1 MVLAANGL
9 TDLGAATCGSLARP
23 LHSRPQYRM
32 RTKGVSTVSE
42 QENKELVKKGYAAFA
57 AGDVDTVM
65 SLFDDDVEWVQP
77 GESTVSGTFHG
88 KTEVMEYMGRL
99 AGRSLSVN
107 LKRLI
112 AEGDTVVAITDVT
125 VDGQTGED
133 ADVFTIRDGKTVRA
147 EMHGDTALM
156 ERVYGKKTLTAG

>member
-1 MVLAANGL
+1 M
-9 TDLGAATCGSLARP
+9 
-23 LHSRPQYRM
+23 H
-32 RTKGVSTVSE
+32 TKGVSTVSE
-42 QENKELVKKGYAAFA
+42 QENKELIKKGYEAFS
-57 AGDVDTVM
+57 AGDVQTVM
-65 SLFDDDVEWVQP
+65 DLFDDDVEWVQP
-77 GESTVSGTFHG
+77 GESAVSGTFHG

-99 AGRSLSVN
+99 AEKSLSVN

-133 ADVFTIRDGKTVRA
+133 ADVFTIRNGKTVRA

-156 ERVYGKKTLTAG
+156 ERVLWQKALAAG

>member
-1 MVLAANGL
+1 M
-9 TDLGAATCGSLARP
+9 
-23 LHSRPQYRM
+23 HK
-32 RTKGVSTVSE
+32 KGVPTVSE
-42 QENKELVKKGYAAFA
+42 QENKELIKRGYEAFS
-57 AGDVDTVM
+57 AGDVETVM
-65 SLFDDDVEWVQP
+65 SLFADDVEWVQP
-77 GESTVSGTFHG
+77 GESVISGTFHG

-99 AGRSLSVN
+99 AERSLTVT
-107 LKRLI
+107 LKKLI

-156 ERVYGKKTLTAG
+156 ERIYGKKQLAAG

>member
-1 MVLAANGL
+1 MRLPSPATSLAAAIS
-9 TDLGAATCGSLARP
+9 DA
-23 LHSRPQYRM
+23 HE
-32 RTKGVSTVSE
+32 GVSTVSE
-42 QENKELVKKGYAAFA
+42 QENKELIKKGYAAFA

-99 AGRSLSVN
+99 AERSLSVN

-133 ADVFTIRDGKTVRA
+133 ADVFTIRNGKTVRA

-156 ERVYGKKTLTAG
+156 ERVYGKKALTAG